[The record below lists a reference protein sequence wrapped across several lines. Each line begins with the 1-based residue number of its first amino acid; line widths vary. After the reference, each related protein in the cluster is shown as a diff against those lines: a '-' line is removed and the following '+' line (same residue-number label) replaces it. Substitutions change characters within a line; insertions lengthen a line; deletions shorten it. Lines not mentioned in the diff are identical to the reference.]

1 MSNEKIWI
9 ALPIVVVLAV
19 KVYDYLCNENKIMA
33 IKHQQRKR
41 EIETKKYRYRF
52 TSGTRKIINR
62 IYSIKDKLAFPTGT
76 KTSPKNKTFDIYQ
89 MFYFLDDLSS
99 FENYIERLNRKDPN
113 LIKRSFYSDENIKH
127 SLLTVALLRD
137 DSREKRMKQFRL
149 LLSYGLKIKN
159 GDQLVN
165 NFLLYHNIPD
175 YVKENIILFSL
186 SDLIDDV
193 KIRITNNLI
202 LLHLEEY

>member
-1 MSNEKIWI
+1 
-9 ALPIVVVLAV
+9 
-19 KVYDYLCNENKIMA
+19 
-33 IKHQQRKR
+33 
-41 EIETKKYRYRF
+41 
-52 TSGTRKIINR
+52 
-62 IYSIKDKLAFPTGT
+62 
-76 KTSPKNKTFDIYQ
+76 